1 MDYTKFLIDDNY
13 SVDYVIY
20 RFKNNVNGKVYI
32 GQTTK
37 SLHKRVI

>member
-20 RFKNNVNGKVYI
+20 RFKNNVKGMAI
-32 GQTTK
+32 T
-37 SLHKRVI
+37 